1 MPPQQRAIA
10 MQSMGIVPGDP
21 RLQQVIRIENDIT
34 DLDVDITVEE
44 GQNLPTMEA
53 ETFQTLVQLAS
64 VQPGLIPGDVLIA
77 ASSLR
82 NKADLLDRMKQHQQ
96 QMQQQQAA
104 QAPLVQAHAEA
115 QVKATQAKA
124 AADGALAAERIH
136 NIHSE
141 FSAPPF
147 GQPNV
152 APDPPSAPR

>member
-1 MPPQQRAIA
+1 
-10 MQSMGIVPGDP
+10 
-21 RLQQVIRIENDIT
+21 
-34 DLDVDITVEE
+34 
-44 GQNLPTMEA
+44 
-53 ETFQTLVQLAS
+53 
-64 VQPGLIPGDVLIA
+64 LIPGDVLIA

-152 APDPPSAPR
+152 APDPPSAPGTVEPQMHPVLQNAHDLADLRQKQTAAHVNQATVLHKMAQAAAAMRPPPPKANP